1 MHSQSYRI
9 DPIDSLTSLKQATS
23 LTKYYH
29 HDFPVESVRDRYI
42 FVPKF
47 QPRDEAPLIH
57 DQELAQ
63 FKQMAEDPRQ
73 YKLNQVAQLPGVDNH
88 VLPER
93 DMNNE
98 AYRLYEPKY
107 P

>member
-1 MHSQSYRI
+1 LHSQSYRI
-9 DPIDSLTSLKQATS
+9 DPIDALTNLKQATS
-23 LTKYYH
+23 LTTYHH

-47 QPRDEAPLIH
+47 NPRDEAPLYH
-57 DQELAQ
+57 DQELAR
-63 FKQMAEDPRQ
+63 FKQMAEDPTHYR
-73 YKLNQVAQLPGVDNH
+73 LNQVTQLPDVDNH

-98 AYRLYEPKY
+98 AYRLYQPRY